1 MAYPLRT
8 TREWRTDRA
17 LRWPRRAKGAGA
29 GRGAVARVPTIWHF
43 AREGEIGWGILRF
56 LQRFPMTLRLLSLLA
71 LLAGIALP
79 AAAQEPDLA
88 VVGGSVL
95 DVRDGTMS
103 RANVLIADG
112 RILSVGPEE
121 PPAGVETLDASG
133 KFVLPGFLDAH
144 THADQ
149 LSQVRRALESGVTT
163 LRSASV
169 GSYRDVAI
177 GRMVAA
183 GHLAGPDYLGSG
195 IFVTTSIGDA
205 RLASESLYGIADEL
219 RSEADLRLLV
229 RVNAENGVR
238 AVKTRATE
246 RAGLPNTDPR
256 KQVYTEAQLRAVV
269 EEASALGIPVLC
281 HAHGDEG
288 RSGRRARRGGEH
300 RTRHLPNPRDARTHE
315 GTRAPR
321 SSPPTRRSSIWMSRA
336 GTTTTRCSP
345 CGPISWCPAWSET
358 MRMAREIG
366 VRVIAGSDTSY
377 GPESVSRIGVEV
389 ANFVKV
395 GFSAPSRRSGERRS
409 TPPNCSA
416 IAEDTGVI
424 EPGKEADLI
433 VVVENP
439 LEYIAAIQDVV
450 AVVSNGRLAVNRLPF
465 EAR

>member
-1 MAYPLRT
+1 
-8 TREWRTDRA
+8 
-17 LRWPRRAKGAGA
+17 
-29 GRGAVARVPTIWHF
+29 
-43 AREGEIGWGILRF
+43 
-56 LQRFPMTLRLLSLLA
+56 MTHRLLTLSLLF
-71 LLAGIALP
+71 AGIALS

-88 VVGGSVL
+88 IVGGSVL
-95 DVRDGTMS
+95 DVRAGTMS
-103 RANVLIADG
+103 RANVLIGDG
-112 RILSVGPEE
+112 RILSVGPEA
-121 PPAGVETLDASG
+121 PPAGVETLDVSG
-133 KFVLPGFLDAH
+133 KFVLPGFIDAH

-195 IFVTTSIGDA
+195 IFITTNIGDA
-205 RLASESLYGIADEL
+205 RLASESLFGIADEI
-219 RSEADLRLLV
+219 RSEADLTMLV

-256 KQVYTEAQLRAVV
+256 KQVYSEAQLRAVV
-269 EEASALGIPVLC
+269 EEATALGIPVLC

-288 RSGRRARRGGEH
+288 ARAAVLAGVASIEHGTFLSRETLELMKERGTALVPTYTTLIDLDEPGGDYEH
-300 RTRHLPNPRDARTHE
+300 PVLTLRADFMVPRMER
-315 GTRAPR
+315 
-321 SSPPTRRSSIWMSRA
+321 
-336 GTTTTRCSP
+336 
-345 CGPISWCPAWSET
+345 T
-358 MRMAREIG
+358 MRMAQEIG
-366 VRVIAGSDTSY
+366 VRLIAGGDTSY

-395 GFSAPSRRSGERRS
+395 GLPPMEAIRGATLYSAELLG
-409 TPPNCSA
+409 
-416 IAEDTGVI
+416 IADDTGAI

-433 VVVENP
+433 VVVEDP
-439 LEYIAAIQDVV
+439 LEHIAAIQDVV

-465 EAR
+465 GVQ

>member
-1 MAYPLRT
+1 MM
-8 TREWRTDRA
+8 
-17 LRWPRRAKGAGA
+17 
-29 GRGAVARVPTIWHF
+29 H
-43 AREGEIGWGILRF
+43 
-56 LQRFPMTLRLLSLLA
+56 RLLSLLA

-95 DVRDGTMS
+95 NVRNGAMS
-103 RANVLIADG
+103 LANVLIADG

-121 PPAGVETLDASG
+121 PPPGVETLDASG

-205 RLASESLYGIADEL
+205 RLASESLYGIAHDL

-288 RSGRRARRGGEH
+288 ARAAVLAGVASIEHGTFLSRETLELMKERGTALVPTYTTLIDLDEPGGDYDH
-300 RTRHLPNPRDARTHE
+300 PVLTLRADFMVPRME
-315 GTRAPR
+315 
-321 SSPPTRRSSIWMSRA
+321 
-336 GTTTTRCSP
+336 
-345 CGPISWCPAWSET
+345 ET

-395 GFSAPSRRSGERRS
+395 GFSPIE
-409 TPPNCSA
+409 A
-416 IAEDTGVI
+416 IRGATLYTAELLGVADDTGVI

-465 EAR
+465 EAE